1 MPAESANSNRML
13 DRITAILDAVDGG
26 AASATELAHRTSL
39 SVSTAHRLAQ
49 AMANYDYLARTPSG
63 DFRLGPRFIRSPLL
77 AIAEPALAELR
88 DETGETAQL
97 WVRRG
102 SQRVCQVSADSRS
115 ELRVTLARGSSLP
128 LPAGS
133 SGRILAG
140 LPEALQAIDENGWD
154 ETDSE
159 RTPGLASVSAPVRAE
174 GAIVATV
181 CLAVPVSRIRT
192 TVGQDYGPQVSEAA
206 RRITE
211 ALAI

>member
-1 MPAESANSNRML
+1 MSPESANSNRML

-26 AASATELAHRTSL
+26 AASATELAHRTAL

-63 DFRLGPRFIRSPLL
+63 DFRLGSRFIRSSLL
-77 AIAEPALAELR
+77 AIAEPVLAELR
-88 DETGETAQL
+88 DQTGETAQL

-102 SQRVCQVSADSRS
+102 SQRVCQVSADSQS

-140 LPEALQAIDENGWD
+140 MPESLRSVDEKGWD
-154 ETDSE
+154 ETESE
-159 RTPGLASVSAPVRAE
+159 RSPGLASVSAPVRAD
-174 GAIVATV
+174 GASLPRFASPSQSHASGR
-181 CLAVPVSRIRT
+181 LSARIT
-192 TVGQDYGPQVSEAA
+192 AA
-206 RRITE
+206 R
-211 ALAI
+211 